1 MLKYCA
7 ILSLCAGLGLAGD
20 YITGQGARLV
30 VGQTTFT
37 SQNSGTSSVLMGAV
51 GGLAFANDT
60 LFLTDANRLGMT
72 PINNRVL
79 MYSNVSQTW
88 PQPGAQIAPN
98 IARCPVCVGQ
108 ASVVLGQ
115 PDFVSS
121 APART
126 QNGMNLP
133 LGVAS
138 DGNILAVADTA
149 NNRVLIW
156 NTIPSTNGQ
165 PADIVLGQPD
175 FVTLQEPPPVNAS
188 SFRSPEGVWIQ
199 NGKLFVADTQNNRVL
214 IWNTI
219 PTKNNQ
225 PANLVLG
232 VSNFTSV
239 PNQNQVTSS
248 EVASSSSLLTP
259 TSVTSDGTHL
269 FVSDLGFSR
278 VLIWNEI
285 PTTNGQPADVEV
297 GQKDFVTAIPDDT
310 TEICASNGVDSN
322 GNPTYPGMCATTLN
336 FPRFALSDGTR
347 LFIADGGNDRVLVY
361 NTIPTQNGT
370 AADLILGEPDQY
382 TDLLTSN
389 TSTFEPDLAT
399 SASNVTPTPTS
410 LAWDG
415 TNLYVAD
422 PTDYRVLVFT
432 PLAANVLET
441 GVVNAASR
449 AVYAVGVV
457 VFGGTITAGNTVT
470 LEINTTNYTYTVL
483 STDTFD
489 TITQALANLINQAN
503 NGAGDPNVLAEPEIG
518 FETLLL
524 VARQPGV
531 NGNNVTMDATVSAN
545 ATLTATAQATL
556 AGGGDASTLAP
567 GTIVSIEGNNLADTT
582 ASADPNATVL
592 PFELANVQVY
602 VDGMRA
608 PIQFV
613 SPTQINAQIPF
624 EVVDTNSSSL
634 YVRVQHADGS
644 VTVTD
649 AIGLPIT
656 VANPGIFA
664 LPGQEPRV
672 AQAYHASSY
681 ALGIVSVDGSISP
694 GDTATVGIQDRL
706 YNYVVQNTDS
716 LASIRDGLI
725 ALINSNSEEN
735 VIATAAAAYTRI
747 VLTAKVAGPQGDVI
761 TINGSS
767 TGEASGSTGSVTITA
782 LAANLCCANRAGAP
796 VTVDNPLQAGEAFY
810 VFATGSGLVG
820 PQPAK
825 DALIDGAIYQGPPLN
840 DPVSAVSA
848 LCGGATATVIS
859 GGMEVG
865 AIGIYQVYL
874 QLDNTLESNPFTQ
887 CTISQDI
894 YTSNIVTVP
903 VVQPNPSLV
912 TAN

>member
-1 MLKYCA
+1 
-7 ILSLCAGLGLAGD
+7 
-20 YITGQGARLV
+20 
-30 VGQTTFT
+30 
-37 SQNSGTSSVLMGAV
+37 MGAV

-60 LFLTDANRLGMT
+60 LFVTDANRLGMT

-79 MYSNVSQTW
+79 MFSNTSQAW
-88 PQPGAQIAPN
+88 PQPKSSIPVNSG
-98 IARCPVCVGQ
+98 RCPVCVGQ
-108 ASVVLGQ
+108 ASLVLGQ

-121 APART
+121 GAART

-138 DGNILAVADTA
+138 DGNIVVVADTA

-175 FVTLQEPPPVNAS
+175 FVTLQEPPPVNSS

-225 PANLVLG
+225 GADLVLG
-232 VSNFTSV
+232 ASNFTTV
-239 PNQNQVTSS
+239 PNQNQVTTN
-248 EVASSSSLLTP
+248 EIASSTSMLTP

-269 FVSDLGFSR
+269 FVSDLGYSR
-278 VLIWNEI
+278 VLIWNTI
-285 PTTNGQPADVEV
+285 PTKIGQPADVEI
-297 GQKDFVTAIPDDT
+297 GQKDFVTAVPDDA
-310 TEICASNGVDSN
+310 TEICSSNGVDSN
-322 GNPTYPGMCATTLN
+322 GNPTYPGMCATTMN
-336 FPRFALSDGTR
+336 FPRFVLSDGTR
-347 LFIADGGNDRVLVY
+347 LFVADAGNDRVLVY

-370 AADLILGEPDQY
+370 AADLIIGEPDQY
-382 TDLLTSN
+382 TDLV
-389 TSTFEPDLAT
+389 TSTGSTFAPDLAI

-432 PLAANVLET
+432 PMAASVAQN

-449 AVYAVGVV
+449 AVYALGVLV
-457 VFGGTITAGNTVT
+457 LGGTITAGNTIT
-470 LEINTTNYTYTVL
+470 LEIDSTSYTYTIL

-489 TITQALANLINQAN
+489 TILTAMANLINSAN
-503 NGAGDPNVLAEPEIG
+503 NGRGDPNVLAQPQLG
-518 FETLLL
+518 FETLQL
-524 VARQPGV
+524 VARQSGPA
-531 NGNNVTMDATVSAN
+531 GNNVTMVATVSTN
-545 ATLTATAQATL
+545 ATITATAQATL
-556 AGGGDASTLAP
+556 TGGGSAGTLAP
-567 GTIVSIEGNNLADTT
+567 GTVVSIEGTNLADTT
-582 ASADPNATVL
+582 ASADPTATSL
-592 PFELANVQVY
+592 PFELGNVQVY
-602 VDGMRA
+602 VDGIRT
-608 PIQFV
+608 PIQYV
-613 SPTQINAQIPF
+613 SPTQINVQIPF

-634 YVRVQHADGS
+634 FARVQHADGS
-644 VTVTD
+644 VTVID

-656 VANPGIFA
+656 DANPGIFA
-664 LPGQEPRV
+664 NPGPEPRV

-706 YNYVVQNTDS
+706 YNYTVQNTDT
-716 LASIRDGLI
+716 LADIRDALI
-725 ALINSNSEEN
+725 ALIDANPEEN
-735 VIATAAAAYTRI
+735 VVATPAAAYTRI
-747 VLTAKVAGPQGDVI
+747 VLTAKVPGPQGSLI
-761 TINGSS
+761 TYNGSS
-767 TGEASGSTGSVTITA
+767 TGEAAGSTGSVTITA
-782 LAANLCCANRAGAP
+782 LNSNLCCANRAGAP
-796 VTVDNPLQAGEAFY
+796 VTQENPLQAGEAFY
-810 VFATGSGLVG
+810 VFATGSGLIG

-825 DALIDGAIYQGPPLN
+825 DALIDGSIYQGPPLN
-840 DPVSAVSA
+840 DPVSSVSS
-848 LCGGATATVIS
+848 LCGGDTATVIS
-859 GGMEVG
+859 GGMQVG

-874 QLDNTLESNPFTQ
+874 QLDSSLASNPVTQ

-903 VVQPNPSLV
+903 VTQPNPTLV
-912 TAN
+912 QSSTGS